1 METSQEFDHDLPEDS
16 CLARDECVEPLV
28 SEAPADC
35 IYCRL
40 KLMDEEDM
48 D

>member
-1 METSQEFDHDLPEDS
+1 MEASKFKYDLLEDC
-16 CLARDECVEPLV
+16 CLARDDTVESLV

-40 KLMDEEDM
+40 KLMDEEDV

>member
-1 METSQEFDHDLPEDS
+1 MEASSEFEYDLLEDS
-16 CLARDECVEPLV
+16 CLARDECIDSLI
-28 SEAPADC
+28 SDAPADC

-40 KLMDEEDM
+40 KLMDEEDW